1 MSECENLAMRDD
13 PRATA
18 SAMLA
23 HEGGLHAR
31 PAIKVVQLAKRYAAQ
46 VWIGLAANG
55 PWIDAKSIARVMAMK
70 TPNHTLL
77 YFAAAGRD
85 ADAAV
90 NALAQLVSNDFT
102 IAPTDA
108 G

>member
-1 MSECENLAMRDD
+1 MSECESLAMRDE
-13 PRATA
+13 PRAAA

-31 PAIKVVQLAKRYAAQ
+31 PAIKVVQLAKRYAAH
-46 VWIGLAANG
+46 VWIGTAANG

-70 TPNHTLL
+70 TPNHTML
-77 YFAAAGRD
+77 YFTATGGD

-90 NALAQLVSNDFT
+90 KALAQLVSDEFRISPN
-102 IAPTDA
+102 DA

>member
-1 MSECENLAMRDD
+1 MSDSENRAMRDE

-18 SAMLA
+18 SVMLA

-31 PAIKVVQLAKRYAAQ
+31 PAIKVVKLAKRYAAQ

-70 TPNHTLL
+70 TPNRTMLH
-77 YFAAAGRD
+77 FAAAGPD

-90 NALAQLVSNDFT
+90 SALARLVSSDFT

>member
-1 MSECENLAMRDD
+1 MSECENLAMKDE
-13 PRATA
+13 PRASA

-31 PAIKVVQLAKRYAAQ
+31 PAIKVVQLAKRHAAR
-46 VWIGLAANG
+46 VWIGLAENG

-70 TPNHTLL
+70 TPNHTRL
-77 YFAAAGRD
+77 FFSATGDD
-85 ADAAV
+85 AEAAV
-90 NALAQLVSNDFT
+90 KALAQLVSDDFT
-102 IAPTDA
+102 IAPGDA